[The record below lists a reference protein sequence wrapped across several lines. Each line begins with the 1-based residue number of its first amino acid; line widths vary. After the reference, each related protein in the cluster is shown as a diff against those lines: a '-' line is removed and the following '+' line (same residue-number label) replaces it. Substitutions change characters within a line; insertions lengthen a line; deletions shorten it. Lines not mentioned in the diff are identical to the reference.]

1 MPAMSLRITAGEF
14 RGRAIRT
21 VPGQAV
27 RPSPAMLREA
37 LFNIIGPAVQGARV
51 LDLCAGSGA
60 VGIEALSRGAGHATF
75 VDNHPASLA
84 VIRRNLETLGA
95 LGRATLLRRDAA
107 VAPLD
112 LARRGE
118 RFDVAFVDPPYDTAT
133 AAACVRAPGL
143 RAIIGP
149 RRRLYVQHRRGA
161 ALPDAPG
168 WRLVDERR
176 FGDTVLTTFER
187 EEDQG

>member
-1 MPAMSLRITAGEF
+1 MSIRITAGEW

-37 LFNIIGPAVQGARV
+37 LFNIIGPAIAGARF

-60 VGIEALSRGAGHATF
+60 VGIEALSRGAAHATF
-75 VDNHPASLA
+75 VDAHPASLA

-95 LGRATLLRRDAA
+95 LERATLLRRDAVPA
-107 VAPLD
+107 CAE
-112 LARRGE
+112 LARRDG
-118 RFDVAFVDPPYDTAT
+118 RFEIAFLDPPYDTDI

-143 RAIIGP
+143 RAIIPP
-149 RRRLYVQHRRGA
+149 RCRLYVQHRRGA
-161 ALPDAPG
+161 DIPAAPG
-168 WRLVDERR
+168 WRLADERR

-187 EEDQG
+187 EEDGG

>member
-1 MPAMSLRITAGEF
+1 MSLRITAGEF
-14 RGRAIRT
+14 RGRTIHT

-37 LFNIIGPAVQGARV
+37 LFNIIGPRIAGCRF

-60 VGIEALSRGAGHATF
+60 VGIEALSRGAAHVTF

-95 LGRATLLRRDAA
+95 LAHATLLRRDAA
-107 VAPLD
+107 NAPDD

-118 RFDVAFVDPPYDTAT
+118 QFDLAFLDPPYDTGT
-133 AAACVRAPGL
+133 AADCVRTAGL
-143 RAIIGP
+143 RAIIP
-149 RRRLYVQHRRGA
+149 ARCRLYVQHRRGA
-161 ALPDAPG
+161 ALPAAPG
-168 WRLVDERR
+168 WRLADERR
-176 FGDTVLTTFER
+176 FGDTMLTTFER
-187 EEDQG
+187 EEDDA